1 MNAHPDTLSTDQ
13 CQPTNA
19 APEAAPQRAA
29 PAAPAA
35 VVRPRVDLFETDAS
49 YFLRVEVPGADE
61 SQVDIQVERDVLTLS
76 AVADLPIP
84 AGFQSTYGTAG
95 RRRYER
101 AFKLAE
107 DVDVT
112 RIDAEVKSG
121 LLTLALPK
129 VQPSVHKVSVKRAQ

>member
-13 CQPTNA
+13 SQPTNA
-19 APEAAPQRAA
+19 TPEAA
-29 PAAPAA
+29 PAAPAV
-35 VVRPRVDLFETDAS
+35 VVRPRVDLFETNAS

-76 AVADLPIP
+76 AVADLPVP
-84 AGFQSTYGTAG
+84 AGFQSTYGAAG

-121 LLTLALPK
+121 LLTLSLPK